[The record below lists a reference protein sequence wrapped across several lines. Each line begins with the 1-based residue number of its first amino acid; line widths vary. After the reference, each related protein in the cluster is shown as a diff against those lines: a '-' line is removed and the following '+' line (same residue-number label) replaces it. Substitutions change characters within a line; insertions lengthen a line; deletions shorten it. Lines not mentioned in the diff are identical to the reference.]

1 VPSTARPSRTCA
13 TCDADRAARAQD
25 VQEAFS
31 ARREGCGPMSLTE
44 LDPVGVLFGVLAVLV
59 FRRLRHR

>member
-1 VPSTARPSRTCA
+1 VTPIER
-13 TCDADRAARAQD
+13 RAPRD

-31 ARREGCGPMSLTE
+31 ARREGCEPMSLTE
-44 LDPVGVLFGVLAVLV
+44 LDPVGVLFGVLAVLA